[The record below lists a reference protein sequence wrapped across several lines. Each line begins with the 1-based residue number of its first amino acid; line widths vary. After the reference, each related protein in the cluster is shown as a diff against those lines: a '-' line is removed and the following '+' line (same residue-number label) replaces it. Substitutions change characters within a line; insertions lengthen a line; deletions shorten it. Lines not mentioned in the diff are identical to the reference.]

1 MKRYLVFGLLVAL
14 MGGAVLWQF
23 GGGGNAARFEA
34 PDFVLNDLNGT
45 SHSLAAYRGKV
56 VFLNLW
62 ATWCPPCREEMP
74 SMEKLHQ
81 KFAADGLVLLAVSED
96 EGPSQGVEAFTRSL
110 GLTFPILLDPE
121 GKLPGRYGVTGY
133 PETFLIDR
141 SGRIVQH
148 IVGPEDWFS
157 PEAQQQIATLLA
169 QPATV
174 GQPQ

>member
-1 MKRYLVFGLLVAL
+1 MKRYVIFALLVAL
-14 MGGAVLWQF
+14 LAGAVLFQF
-23 GGGGNAARFEA
+23 GGGGGAARFEA
-34 PDFVLNDLNGT
+34 PDFTLTDLSGA
-45 SHSLAAYRGKV
+45 SHTLSAYRGKV

-81 KFAADGLVLLAVSED
+81 RFASEGLVLLAVSED
-96 EGPSQGVEAFTRSL
+96 EGPRDGIEIFVRSL

-121 GKLPGRYGVTGY
+121 GRLPGRFGVTGY

-148 IVGPEDWFS
+148 IVGPADWFS
-157 PEAQQQIATLLA
+157 PESQARIAELLA
-169 QPATV
+169 QPIVTA
-174 GQPQ
+174 QP